1 MYIPKHQYEIKT
13 VLEPEGRERY
23 ADGTPFA
30 GTKYVELSNG
40 VKYDV
45 PPEDLAKGIFDRAR
59 KIITQTDTQDP
70 KLLLNFL
77 KNFLPKRPSGKPK
90 ISRYFMKRK
99 ADGKIAEIDKD
110 LFDVLNDGLPSHIA
124 VGEMDWY
131 ISGPLYDIS
140 SLNTTQEGTTTKN
153 ARELNSLERTLPGI
167 KSYVRD
173 LTFLSDPQY
182 VDQKPQIVQKPI
194 TELPSPS

>member
-1 MYIPKHQYEIKT
+1 MYIPSHQYEIKT
-13 VLEPEGRERY
+13 ILEPEGRERY
-23 ADGTPFA
+23 TDGTPFA
-30 GTKYVELSNG
+30 GSRYVQLSNG

-45 PPEDLAKGIFDRAR
+45 PLEDLSKGIFDRAR
-59 KIITQTDTQDP
+59 KIITQLDTQDP

-77 KNFLPKRPSGKPK
+77 KNFLPKRPSGKSK
-90 ISRYFMKRK
+90 IPRYFMKRK
-99 ADGKIAEIDKD
+99 ADGKIVEIDKE

-153 ARELNSLERTLPGI
+153 ARELDSLERTLPGI

-182 VDQKPQIVQKPI
+182 ANQKPQIVQNPI

>member
-1 MYIPKHQYEIKT
+1 MYIPSHQYEIKT
-13 VLEPEGRERY
+13 ILEPEGRERY
-23 ADGTPFA
+23 TDGTPFA
-30 GTKYVELSNG
+30 GSRYVQLSNG

-45 PPEDLAKGIFDRAR
+45 PLEDLSKGIFDRAR
-59 KIITQTDTQDP
+59 KIITQLDTQDP

-77 KNFLPKRPSGKPK
+77 KNFLPKRPSGKSK
-90 ISRYFMKRK
+90 IPRYFMKRK
-99 ADGKIAEIDKD
+99 ADGKIVEIDKE

-153 ARELNSLERTLPGI
+153 ARELDSLERTLPGI

-182 VDQKPQIVQKPI
+182 VDQKPQIVQNPI